1 MAKFVFNS
9 ITVCFLFLVSSA
21 PSLAADF
28 RWVVYNNTNLN
39 LKISKFG
46 AQVQNKAVPYKY
58 FWGADECV
66 WIDRS
71 NAAKKTLK
79 PTKQR
84 GFDCSDPQVGAIRPK
99 RKFRVEVE
107 CPNGSK
113 KTIYFPRDGGY
124 FPKGYRANSDVHYQL
139 VLESYDC

>member
-1 MAKFVFNS
+1 MLF
-9 ITVCFLFLVSSA
+9 FLLSSA

-28 RWVVYNNTNLN
+28 RWVVYNNTNLT

-46 AQVQNKAVPYKY
+46 AQVQNKAMPYKY

-71 NAAKKTLK
+71 NAAKKT
-79 PTKQR
+79 
-84 GFDCSDPQVGAIRPK
+84 
-99 RKFRVEVE
+99 
-107 CPNGSK
+107 
-113 KTIYFPRDGGY
+113 IYFPRDGGY
-124 FPKGYRANSDVHYQL
+124 LPKGYRANSDVHCQL